1 MASSLPPELMQFL
14 LEQQAAEGRTV
25 KPHRFP
31 ASPGIS
37 NVPETSP
44 RGVFTTAQGTRPAN
58 VTLNALKGVGNVAKR
73 VAGPAGVAAT
83 GWQAGSGLY
92 DMAKDIRQDYDRTA
106 LAERY
111 KESGYG
117 GQIDRNAHRGQLPP
131 ELGGPLPAPVGI
143 YPETME
149 TSRIPATTERA
160 QQMPKTYLPEELI
173 DLQPIAEESA
183 HGSDMQGEVP
193 PEMLV
198 EAQDEIPPEMLV
210 EAQLLQQQ
218 APPRVEE
225 FPESRGTLSALG
237 KNTSQAPAPYVE
249 KPKSFGRKT
258 LDFFRSGSRNPDLD
272 KHNAALDN
280 YERQNKLTDR
290 DKMAGD
296 TASKDV
302 FSARA
307 ANYGGEMAKYAG
319 EGVSPADKFMADAY
333 ESDQKD
339 TAQSSR
345 DLTQHSYRMDEIE
358 AGKKGGKS
366 LDDIINE
373 FEMNLAEKY
382 PDSFPKV
389 LEKYGIDAD
398 PEGMTSIR
406 KGREGSDAS
415 LAKMALIMDF
425 VERRRGGSGPDKTPA
440 SEKVKAE
447 QKSKKTVEIKDKSM
461 LQQAK

>member
-1 MASSLPPELMQFL
+1 
-14 LEQQAAEGRTV
+14 
-25 KPHRFP
+25 
-31 ASPGIS
+31 
-37 NVPETSP
+37 VPETSP

-111 KESGYG
+111 EESGYG

-131 ELGGPLPAPVGI
+131 ELGGPLPAPAGM

-225 FPESRGTLSALG
+225 FPESRGTLKALG
-237 KNTSQAPAPYVE
+237 QNTSKAPAPYVE
-249 KPKSFGRKT
+249 KPKSFGRKA

-290 DKMAGD
+290 DKIAGD

-307 ANYGGEMAKYAG
+307 ANYGGEMAKYSG
-319 EGVSPADKFMADAY
+319 EGVSPADKFLTDLYASG
-333 ESDQKD
+333 EK
-339 TAQSSR
+339 SSR
-345 DLTQHSYRMDEIE
+345 SEAADSAKGLTEHGYRMEEINASAANQRMSKEQQRE
-358 AGKKGGKS
+358 AFKHDIMTKYADLFPELLAEIMGTEPNASSLASIRAGRIRPESSGAQTLREMVAMGLIPDKRPKSGKEQVEEAQGKSTEKDAKPDPKGKK
-366 LDDIINE
+366 
-373 FEMNLAEKY
+373 
-382 PDSFPKV
+382 KV
-389 LEKYGIDAD
+389 EL
-398 PEGMTSIR
+398 T
-406 KGREGSDAS
+406 
-415 LAKMALIMDF
+415 
-425 VERRRGGSGPDKTPA
+425 
-440 SEKVKAE
+440 
-447 QKSKKTVEIKDKSM
+447 DKSM
-461 LQQAK
+461 LNSSK